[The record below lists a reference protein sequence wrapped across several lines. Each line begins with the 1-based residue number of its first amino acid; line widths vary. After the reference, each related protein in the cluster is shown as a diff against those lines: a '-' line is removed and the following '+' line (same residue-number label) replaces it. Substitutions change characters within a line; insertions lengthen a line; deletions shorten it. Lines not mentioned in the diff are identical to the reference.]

1 MHIEKF
7 FLRLKIANEDYFG
20 EMISSFE
27 KMQGKNRNLT
37 AGCLRQEGVL
47 EGLVHLDEG
56 YNFLRALCGSLPY
69 FEQAKKDIFA
79 MIRQLGPSTLFCS
92 FSSAETK
99 WIHLLSILGKLVDHD
114 KEYSDSELEFELG
127 GKVYADPE

>member
-27 KMQGKNRNLT
+27 KMQGNNRNLT

-114 KEYSDSELEFELG
+114 KEY
-127 GKVYADPE
+127 

>member
-27 KMQGKNRNLT
+27 KMQGNNRNLT

-47 EGLVHLDEG
+47 ERLVHLDEG

-114 KEYSDSELEFELG
+114 KEY
-127 GKVYADPE
+127 

>member
-27 KMQGKNRNLT
+27 KMQGNNRNLT

-47 EGLVHLDEG
+47 ERLVQG

-79 MIRQLGPSTLFCS
+79 MIRQLRPATLSCS
-92 FSSAETK
+92 FSSAETN
-99 WIHLLSILGKLVDHD
+99 WIISLEYLASLLMIKDIQILN
-114 KEYSDSELEFELG
+114 
-127 GKVYADPE
+127 

>member
-1 MHIEKF
+1 
-7 FLRLKIANEDYFG
+7 
-20 EMISSFE
+20 
-27 KMQGKNRNLT
+27 
-37 AGCLRQEGVL
+37 
-47 EGLVHLDEG
+47 
-56 YNFLRALCGSLPY
+56 
-69 FEQAKKDIFA
+69 

-114 KEYSDSELEFELG
+114 KEYSDSELEFERG